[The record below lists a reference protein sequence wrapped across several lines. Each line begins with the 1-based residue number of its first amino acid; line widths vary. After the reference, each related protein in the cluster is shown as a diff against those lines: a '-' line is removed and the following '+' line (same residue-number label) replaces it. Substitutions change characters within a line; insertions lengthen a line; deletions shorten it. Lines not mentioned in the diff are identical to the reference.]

1 MKRYYAV
8 TSDRST
14 KIHIKREDNRSEGLT
29 RCGRYISALWHW
41 STGKAR
47 GSKQRCKVC
56 YS

>member
-14 KIHIKREDNRSEGLT
+14 TLHIKREDNRSEGLT
-29 RCGRYISALWHW
+29 RCGRFISVSWHW
-41 STGKAR
+41 WLGR
-47 GSKQRCKVC
+47 LPSKPRCKVC